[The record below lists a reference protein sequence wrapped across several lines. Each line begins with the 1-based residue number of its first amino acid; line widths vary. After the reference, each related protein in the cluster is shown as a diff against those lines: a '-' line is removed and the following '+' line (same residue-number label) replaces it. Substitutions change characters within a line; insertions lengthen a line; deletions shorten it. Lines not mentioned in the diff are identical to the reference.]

1 MILKSY
7 NFLDSVFT
15 VIKVLSCFLFSK
27 SNKTTRKKIRMEQK
41 IERLVSLAQKCYKS
55 FVVTQSDSELRPY
68 LIKGTLPILYFGDIE
83 AYFKSR
89 YKIITTAINPSCGEF
104 YYDKTNRQISYDRFP
119 QFERIAKA
127 NTLNNENSC
136 NIYPH

>member
-41 IERLVSLAQKCYKS
+41 NRTI
-55 FVVTQSDSELRPY
+55 
-68 LIKGTLPILYFGDIE
+68 
-83 AYFKSR
+83 
-89 YKIITTAINPSCGEF
+89 GEF
-104 YYDKTNRQISYDRFP
+104 GSKV
-119 QFERIAKA
+119 
-127 NTLNNENSC
+127 L
-136 NIYPH
+136 